1 MLSMLELNPK
11 LNFGF
16 ECLAL
21 NAMAYAV
28 NTGNTFKTWLI
39 KKSIYIFIT

>member
-21 NAMAYAV
+21 TAMAYVV